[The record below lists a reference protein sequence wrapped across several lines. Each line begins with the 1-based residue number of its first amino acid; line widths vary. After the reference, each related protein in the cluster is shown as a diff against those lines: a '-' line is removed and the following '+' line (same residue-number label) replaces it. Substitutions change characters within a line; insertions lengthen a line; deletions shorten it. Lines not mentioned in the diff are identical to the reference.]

1 MFGMSKHDFLFFPW
15 SRLRE
20 RNTMLIQANMITKKF
35 STTPVFEG
43 LTLAI
48 HPGDKIGL
56 VGMNGCGKSTLLR
69 ILTGE
74 EGIEAGTVARR
85 KGVSIGYVPQTLAY
99 SETSV
104 KDYLFNS
111 FEKVAALRQRLR
123 KIEEAMTDPQANFE
137 VLLQKYGQ
145 LQERYEEA
153 GGYTLEDRIAAT
165 MKGLGIEEKLEA
177 SLSSLSGGQRV
188 RVELARVLTE
198 PADVLLLDEPTN
210 HLDIDGIHWLENYLS
225 HSKQAYLVISHD
237 RVFLDTV
244 VTRIVEI
251 EGEQAVSY
259 PGNYSNYAQLK
270 RERIVLLQK
279 NFDLQQKEIQR
290 LQRMSRRYRQ
300 WGQESDNEDFFRK
313 AKEIER
319 RIEKLKHALI
329 KPPESGKNRLQQ
341 VTQANRSG
349 KEVLVAEEIGKFVG
363 DRLLFSDSTFMIYRQ
378 ERLALTGANGS
389 GKSTLIRCLLGE
401 TSLDEGTIRLGA
413 NVKIGY
419 LPQKLFFANPKQRLL
434 AYVQDVLPEEQK
446 ARRTLAQFGFFA
458 EDVTKRIQD
467 LSGGEQ
473 MRIYLLKL
481 LQQKINFLIL
491 DEPTNHLDIAGK
503 EELETILAAYEET
516 ILVVSHDRYFL
527 RKVTDGQLAITDGSI
542 RKHTL
547 PVIQ

>member
-1 MFGMSKHDFLFFPW
+1 
-15 SRLRE
+15 
-20 RNTMLIQANMITKKF
+20 
-35 STTPVFEG
+35 
-43 LTLAI
+43 
-48 HPGDKIGL
+48 
-56 VGMNGCGKSTLLR
+56 
-69 ILTGE
+69 
-74 EGIEAGTVARR
+74 
-85 KGVSIGYVPQTLAY
+85 
-99 SETSV
+99 
-104 KDYLFNS
+104 
-111 FEKVAALRQRLR
+111 
-123 KIEEAMTDPQANFE
+123 
-137 VLLQKYGQ
+137 
-145 LQERYEEA
+145 
-153 GGYTLEDRIAAT
+153 
-165 MKGLGIEEKLEA
+165 
-177 SLSSLSGGQRV
+177 
-188 RVELARVLTE
+188 
-198 PADVLLLDEPTN
+198 
-210 HLDIDGIHWLENYLS
+210 LDIDGIHWLENYLS

>member
-1 MFGMSKHDFLFFPW
+1 
-15 SRLRE
+15 
-20 RNTMLIQANMITKKF
+20 MLIQANMITKKF

-48 HPGDKIGL
+48 YPGDKIGL

-137 VLLQKYGQ
+137 VLLQKYGL
-145 LQERYEEA
+145 LQECYEEA

-177 SLSSLSGGQRV
+177 SISSLSGGQRV

-225 HSKQAYLVISHD
+225 HIKQAYLVISHD

-378 ERLALTGANGS
+378 ERLALTGANGN

-401 TSLDEGTIRLGA
+401 TSLDEGTIQLGA

-542 RKHTL
+542 RKHAL

>member
-225 HSKQAYLVISHD
+225 
-237 RVFLDTV
+237 
-244 VTRIVEI
+244 RI
-251 EGEQAVSY
+251 
-259 PGNYSNYAQLK
+259 
-270 RERIVLLQK
+270 
-279 NFDLQQKEIQR
+279 
-290 LQRMSRRYRQ
+290 
-300 WGQESDNEDFFRK
+300 W
-313 AKEIER
+313 
-319 RIEKLKHALI
+319 
-329 KPPESGKNRLQQ
+329 
-341 VTQANRSG
+341 
-349 KEVLVAEEIGKFVG
+349 
-363 DRLLFSDSTFMIYRQ
+363 
-378 ERLALTGANGS
+378 
-389 GKSTLIRCLLGE
+389 
-401 TSLDEGTIRLGA
+401 
-413 NVKIGY
+413 
-419 LPQKLFFANPKQRLL
+419 
-434 AYVQDVLPEEQK
+434 
-446 ARRTLAQFGFFA
+446 
-458 EDVTKRIQD
+458 
-467 LSGGEQ
+467 
-473 MRIYLLKL
+473 
-481 LQQKINFLIL
+481 
-491 DEPTNHLDIAGK
+491 
-503 EELETILAAYEET
+503 
-516 ILVVSHDRYFL
+516 
-527 RKVTDGQLAITDGSI
+527 
-542 RKHTL
+542 
-547 PVIQ
+547 